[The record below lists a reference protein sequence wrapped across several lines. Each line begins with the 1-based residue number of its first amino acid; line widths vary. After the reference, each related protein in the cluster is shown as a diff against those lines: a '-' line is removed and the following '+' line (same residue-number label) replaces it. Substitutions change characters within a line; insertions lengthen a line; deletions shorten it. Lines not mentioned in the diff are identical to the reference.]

1 MTLPPTRSPDFSD
14 CIVFADESGDHGLER
29 IDPHFPIFALALC
42 VVRIEEYINSIVP
55 KIQRFKFST
64 WGHDN
69 VVLHE
74 HEIRKGEKDFAFL
87 HTTAPRRERFLTNLS
102 TVMADT
108 QMSIIATVIDKH
120 RLTETYEIPRNPY
133 EISLLFCMERLLET
147 LLNLNQSE
155 KRVYIV
161 FESRG
166 KREDQELESE
176 FRLIC
181 ANQSSWDYQSKDF
194 SLMSFEP
201 VFVSKAAN
209 SIGLQLADLVARP
222 IALSVLRPN
231 QANRAYDT
239 IKPKICERK
248 IFP

>member
-1 MTLPPTRSPDFSD
+1 MTIQTPDFSD
-14 CIVFADESGDHGLER
+14 FIVFADESGDHGLVS
-29 IDPHFPIFALALC
+29 IDPQYPVFALAFC
-42 VVRIEEYINSIVP
+42 VVRVDEYIDSIVP

-74 HEIRKGEKDFAFL
+74 HEIRKGERDFAFL
-87 HTTAPRRERFLTNLS
+87 HTTTQRREQFMDNLS
-102 TVMADT
+102 AVMADT
-108 QMSIIATVIDKH
+108 QMSVIATVIDKH
-120 RLTETYEIPRNPY
+120 RLTETYKIPRNPY

-155 KRVYIV
+155 KRVYVV

-166 KREDQELESE
+166 KREDKELESE
-176 FRLIC
+176 FRRIC
-181 ANQSSWDYQSKDF
+181 ANRASWGYRSKDF
-194 SLMSFEP
+194 SRMRFDP

-222 IALSVLRPN
+222 IALSVLRLG
-231 QANRAYDT
+231 QVNRAYET
-239 IKPKICERK
+239 IRTKIWEKK